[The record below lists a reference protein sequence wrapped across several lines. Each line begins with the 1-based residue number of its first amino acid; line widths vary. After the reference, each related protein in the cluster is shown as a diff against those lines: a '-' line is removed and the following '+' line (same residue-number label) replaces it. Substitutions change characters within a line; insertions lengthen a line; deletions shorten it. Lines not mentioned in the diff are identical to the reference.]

1 MEIGGLQKTT
11 LIDYPGCIAATV
23 FTIGCNFR
31 CPFCYATELVLLE
44 KIKDQPRI
52 SEKDF
57 FEFLTSKKGLL
68 DGVCICGGEPT
79 IHKDLP
85 QFCQKIKKSGFLV
98 KLDTNGSNPDIVK
111 KLIDEKLVDYIAMDI
126 KSPKEKYET
135 YTNKKIDLSLIEKSI
150 NLLKENRIDYE
161 FRTTVAPGLEKEDII
176 NIAQW
181 IGPAKKYFLQEMN
194 EQKAIIEPD
203 ILSLPVLKK
212 EDLIKIIKLIKP
224 KFEIC
229 QLR

>member
-1 MEIGGLQKTT
+1 
-11 LIDYPGCIAATV
+11 
-23 FTIGCNFR
+23 
-31 CPFCYATELVLLE
+31 
-44 KIKDQPRI
+44 
-52 SEKDF
+52 
-57 FEFLTSKKGLL
+57 
-68 DGVCICGGEPT
+68 
-79 IHKDLP
+79 
-85 QFCQKIKKSGFLV
+85 
-98 KLDTNGSNPDIVK
+98 
-111 KLIDEKLVDYIAMDI
+111 MDI